1 MGAAVEGLKNLIDTE
16 ACYETPWKD
25 VLSRQIEAA
34 DELFQ
39 ERVGDI
45 KLLAH
50 RAEETGVRKV
60 RSMADMVPLLFAHTS
75 YKSYPETWFTQG
87 KWDRM
92 GQWLNTLTTNRVPK
106 IDLTDVE
113 DVDDWVDALAK
124 VGHYVS
130 CSSGTT
136 GKCSI
141 LPADDVDR
149 PFIKQHM
156 VSGMAWA
163 TGIPTVPAYKG
174 IGLSPMPH
182 NTRGLDTTAALV
194 EAFMTSRRPFPG
206 QPITVGRVSKMVAL
220 RRSIADGT
228 AKPGDIAAFDAISKE
243 REKDMADAVD
253 STVEAIIESRGQK
266 LLVQGMLGTMWE
278 VTQRVRERGFS
289 GKDFNPENAL
299 LTGGGT
305 KGAKMPP
312 DARQQMFETFNIDPR
327 RAYQFYSMQEIN
339 TTMPRCSAGRYHV
352 APWLVLLVLNP
363 AGDELIEPDA
373 NGEIE
378 GRAAFMDLSLHG
390 RWAGLITGD
399 KITAHYGRCAC
410 GAEGPTVG
418 DTIVRYSDLP
428 GGDKISCAGTIDAY
442 VRGAA

>member
-1 MGAAVEGLKNLIDTE
+1 MGAAVENLKKLIDSD
-16 ACYETPWKD
+16 ACYETPWKE
-25 VLSRQIEAA
+25 LLPRQIEAA

-39 ERVGDI
+39 ERVSDI

-60 RSMADMVPLLFAHTS
+60 RKMADIVPLLFAHTS

-92 GQWLNTLTTNRVPK
+92 GQWLNTLTTNRVPT
-106 IDLTDVE
+106 IDTRNIK
-113 DVDDWVDALAK
+113 DVDDWVAAMAG
-124 VGHYVS
+124 VGHYLS

-141 LPADDVDR
+141 IPADDIDGAFVGR
-149 PFIKQHM
+149 QIVQAM
-156 VSGMAWA
+156 TWA
-163 TGIPTVPAYKG
+163 TGIPQVQAYKG
-174 IGLSPMPH
+174 IGLSPNPQ
-182 NTRGLDTTAALV
+182 NARIQATSKALTG
-194 EAFMTSRRPFPG
+194 AYLTSRRPFPG
-206 QPITVGRVSKMVAL
+206 PPITVGQVSKMVAL
-220 RRSIADGT
+220 RRSIAEGT
-228 AKPGDIAAFDAISKE
+228 AKPGDIAAFEAISKE
-243 REKDMADAVD
+243 REKAMRDAVD
-253 STVEAIIESRGQK
+253 STIEAIIAARGEK
-266 LLVQGMLGTMWE
+266 LMLQGMLGTMWQI
-278 VTQRVRERGFS
+278 TQRVRDRGYS

-299 LTGGGT
+299 ITGGGT
-305 KGAKMPP
+305 KGVNMPP
-312 DARQQMFETFNIDPR
+312 DARQQIFETFNLDR
-327 RAYQFYSMQEIN
+327 KRAYQFYSMQEIN

-378 GRAAFMDLSLHG
+378 GRAAFLDMSLHG

-428 GGDKISCAGTIDAY
+428 GGDKITCAGSIDAY